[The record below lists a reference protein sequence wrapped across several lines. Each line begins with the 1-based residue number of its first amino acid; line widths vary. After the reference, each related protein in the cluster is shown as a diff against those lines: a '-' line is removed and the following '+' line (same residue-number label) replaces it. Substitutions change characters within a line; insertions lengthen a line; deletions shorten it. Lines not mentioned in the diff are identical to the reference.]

1 MVDNKTKNILDLND
15 IKEVMV
21 EIMLSKYASKKI
33 AKAELTKF
41 FKYLNLQQ
49 KNNSSKNSIDSRIA
63 SLYNA
68 IQKLYDNYTE
78 LNSIIA
84 ELNWL
89 KHKINLKQAILN
101 FQS

>member
-1 MVDNKTKNILDLND
+1 MVHLTTFFDTFIMLKSCYH
-15 IKEVMV
+15 V
-21 EIMLSKYASKKI
+21 MLSKYASKKI

-84 ELNWL
+84 ELN
-89 KHKINLKQAILN
+89 
-101 FQS
+101 